1 MLEESDA
8 TATPIAEQ
16 VNTSPWDGRLRP
28 RQQDH
33 ARTPRYLGRGHVTA
47 SVNNSANVMTLR
59 TFVVN
64 RCNSLAF
71 HVLGLYLAICSVV
84 LFCRNVS
91 RCQV

>member
-1 MLEESDA
+1 M
-8 TATPIAEQ
+8 T
-16 VNTSPWDGRLRP
+16 V
-28 RQQDH
+28 
-33 ARTPRYLGRGHVTA
+33 